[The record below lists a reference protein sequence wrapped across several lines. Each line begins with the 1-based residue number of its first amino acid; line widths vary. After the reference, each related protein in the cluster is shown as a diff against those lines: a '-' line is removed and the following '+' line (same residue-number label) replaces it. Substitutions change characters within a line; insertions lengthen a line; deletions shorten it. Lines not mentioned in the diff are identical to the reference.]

1 MVLMASFFIK
11 VSSTHGKWV
20 YGILAVLTLIAAWQI
35 RLIQIDTDPENMLP
49 EEHPQ
54 RVIHNEVKQTFSMYD
69 AIVVGVVATQSH
81 DNAGRENG
89 VIYSPELLKNIHALT
104 EYILQLDGV
113 VTQDVM
119 ALSN

>member
-11 VSSTHGKWV
+11 VSLTHGKWV

-81 DNAGRENG
+81 DNAG
-89 VIYSPELLKNIHALT
+89 
-104 EYILQLDGV
+104 
-113 VTQDVM
+113 
-119 ALSN
+119 

>member
-49 EEHPQ
+49 EEHEHVRSFFIQ
-54 RVIHNEVKQTFSMYD
+54 RFNIPETKLVTDVEKQ
-69 AIVVGVVATQSH
+69 
-81 DNAGRENG
+81 
-89 VIYSPELLKNIHALT
+89 L
-104 EYILQLDGV
+104 
-113 VTQDVM
+113 
-119 ALSN
+119 